1 MKLMFA
7 SDIHGSLPATERVL
21 ERFAQSGAQWLV
33 ILGDVLNHG
42 PRNALPEGYAPAQVA
57 ERLNSVA
64 QRIIAV
70 RGNCDSEVDQ
80 MLLHFPITA
89 PWQQVLSERYRL
101 FLTHGHL
108 YSPDNLPPL
117 AAGDVLA
124 YGHTHIPVAEKR
136 GDVFLFN
143 PGSVSIPKGGFAASY
158 GMLEDDR
165 LQVFALND
173 NQVIAEAAITRNLPL
188 NQKDAPRERLKVR
201 FPDGGTEAFGKHRMG
216 RYC

>member
-21 ERFAQSGAQWLV
+21 SLFAQSGAQWLV

-57 ERLNSVA
+57 EKLNQYAS
-64 QRIIAV
+64 RIIAV

-80 MLLHFPITA
+80 MLLDFPITA
-89 PWQQVLSERYRL
+89 PWQQVLMENSRL

-108 YSPDNLPPL
+108 FSPENLPAL
-117 AAGDVLA
+117 AAGDVLV

-136 GDVFLFN
+136 GEMYHFN
-143 PGSVSIPKGGFAASY
+143 PVRSAYRKVEIQQAMACSMRIRLSVI
-158 GMLEDDR
+158 
-165 LQVFALND
+165 ALND
-173 NQVIAEAAITRNLPL
+173 QQVIAQIAINP
-188 NQKDAPRERLKVR
+188 
-201 FPDGGTEAFGKHRMG
+201 
-216 RYC
+216 

>member
-70 RGNCDSEVDQ
+70 HGNCDSEVDQ

-173 NQVIAEAAITRNLPL
+173 NQVIAEAAIYP
-188 NQKDAPRERLKVR
+188 
-201 FPDGGTEAFGKHRMG
+201 
-216 RYC
+216 

>member
-21 ERFAQSGAQWLV
+21 ELFAQSDARWLV

-42 PRNALPEGYAPAQVA
+42 PRNALPQGYAPAQVA
-57 ERLNSVA
+57 ERLNEQAS
-64 QRIIAV
+64 RIIAV

-89 PWQQVLSERYRL
+89 PWQQVLLAQRRL

-108 YSPDNLPPL
+108 FGPDDVPPL
-117 AAGDVLA
+117 AAGDVLV
-124 YGHTHIPVAEKR
+124 YGHTHIPVAELR
-136 GDVFLFN
+136 GDIFHFN

-158 GMLEDDR
+158 GMLEEGVLR
-165 LQVFALND
+165 VVALND
-173 NQVIAEAAITRNLPL
+173 QRVIAQVAINP
-188 NQKDAPRERLKVR
+188 
-201 FPDGGTEAFGKHRMG
+201 
-216 RYC
+216 

>member
-21 ERFAQSGAQWLV
+21 ERFAQSGARWLV

-57 ERLNSVA
+57 ERLNAVA
-64 QRIIAV
+64 TQIIAV

-89 PWQQVLSERYRL
+89 SWQQILTQERRL

-108 YSPDNLPPL
+108 FGPTNLPAL
-117 AAGDVLA
+117 HAGDVLV
-124 YGHTHIPVAEKR
+124 YGHTHLPVAQQQE
-136 GDVFLFN
+136 GLYHFN
-143 PGSVSIPKGGFAASY
+143 PGSVSIPKGGYAASY
-158 GMLEDDR
+158 GILDDNV
-165 LQVFALND
+165 LSVIALND
-173 NQVIAEAAITRNLPL
+173 QSIIAQVAINS
-188 NQKDAPRERLKVR
+188 
-201 FPDGGTEAFGKHRMG
+201 
-216 RYC
+216 

>member
-21 ERFAQSGAQWLV
+21 ELFAQSDARWLV

-57 ERLNSVA
+57 ERLNEQAS
-64 QRIIAV
+64 RIVAV

-80 MLLHFPITA
+80 MLLTFPITA
-89 PWQQVLSERYRL
+89 PWQQVLLPERRL

-108 YSPDNLPPL
+108 FGPDDEPPL
-117 AAGDVLA
+117 AAGDVLV

-136 GDVFLFN
+136 GDIFHFN
-143 PGSVSIPKGGFAASY
+143 PGSVSIPKGGYAASY
-158 GMLEDDR
+158 GMLEEDVLR
-165 LQVFALND
+165 VITLND
-173 NQVIAEAAITRNLPL
+173 QRVIAQITINP
-188 NQKDAPRERLKVR
+188 
-201 FPDGGTEAFGKHRMG
+201 
-216 RYC
+216 